1 MDPKSKCEI
10 SPESEPPA
18 YKFIPRV
25 PKDRTQ
31 MILISIVLVLL
42 MTIIIGAILIGV
54 HITQEHTEKIIKTTT
69 KGANGETV
77 KQTVMVDT
85 QENVAVFYIHSNTTS
100 ATVVYDYQQSLIA
113 FRIHSKKQCS
123 VVVMDLVD
131 VPSLHEITELV
142 DHSGK
147 QVSGEDS
154 LVYTFKQQGM
164 ADRNALGTTINVL
177 CSDVP
182 VYWAEKNHKKPRRR
196 SAPCPGLLIFRLC
209 FAFL

>member
-1 MDPKSKCEI
+1 MDDKSKDEI
-10 SPESEPPA
+10 NAASEPPA

-25 PKDRTQ
+25 PKERTQ

-42 MTIIIGAILIGV
+42 VTIIIGAILIGV
-54 HITQEHTEKIIKTTT
+54 HVTQEHTEKIIKTIT
-69 KGANGETV
+69 KGANGEMV

-100 ATVVYDYQQSLIA
+100 ATVVYDYQQGLIA
-113 FRIHSKKQCS
+113 FRIHSRKQCS

-131 VPSLHEITELV
+131 VPSLHEITELI
-142 DHSGK
+142 DHSID
-147 QVSGEDS
+147 QVSEEDS
-154 LVYTFKQQGM
+154 LLYTFKQRGL
-164 ADRNALGTTINVL
+164 ADPNALGTTINVL

-196 SAPCPGLLIFRLC
+196 SVPCPDILILELC